1 MSQTTQRDYKAT
13 IILDSR
19 GYDEP
24 VETLIEKVT
33 QNLTGLGAN
42 VTSSENLGRIDFIRV
57 TNPNHTGD
65 TYIKVEFSGEP
76 SVPGSFHESVRLD
89 RTIKR
94 VVIES
99 K

>member
-13 IILDSR
+13 IILDTR

-24 VETLIEKVT
+24 VEKLIEKVT
-33 QNLTGLGAN
+33 QTLTEIGAN
-42 VTSSENLGRIDFIRV
+42 VTASENLGRLDFIRV

-65 TYIKVEFSGEP
+65 TYLQVEFSGEP
-76 SVPGSFHESVRLD
+76 QVPGSFHERIRLD